1 MQAQTQTASLPKYLF
16 EDMVT
21 QSYFSLSD
29 YMREAYG
36 SYTAYHEHY
45 INHHGLSPWL
55 ETLRN
60 TELNEFWTH
69 HVARMFVIHA
79 KREPREIPSILA
91 AIARQYNVETPCI
104 EGILTPA
111 YWENVSYYELWQWT
125 PSSEAPKTERP
136 ARPSLKA
143 QEVSHA

>member
-1 MQAQTQTASLPKYLF
+1 MKEQTQTANLPKQLF

-21 QSYFSLSD
+21 QNYFSLSD
-29 YMREAYG
+29 DMREAYG
-36 SYTAYHEHY
+36 SYKTYREHY
-45 INHHGLSPWL
+45 TNNHGLTPWL

-69 HVARMFVIHA
+69 HVARMFVIYA
-79 KREPREIPSILA
+79 NRQPSELPSILA
-91 AIARQYNVETPCI
+91 SIARQYNVELPCI

-136 ARPSLKA
+136 AHPSLKA